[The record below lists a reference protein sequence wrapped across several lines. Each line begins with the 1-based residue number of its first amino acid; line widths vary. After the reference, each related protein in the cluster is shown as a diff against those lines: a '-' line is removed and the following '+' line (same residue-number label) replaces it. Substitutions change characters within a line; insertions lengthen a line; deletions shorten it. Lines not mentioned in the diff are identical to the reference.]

1 MRVCAFAGP
10 GVLVL
15 LVVAA
20 CEKPPAPKPDD
31 TPVVRSADPIVTSAT
46 AVTTAVTAPSADAPA
61 VSATVAVA
69 VAVDAGKPSTTSA
82 AAMTSATKTVAL
94 KPASAHIGG
103 KNFALDVASP
113 GCKSGDDCTMTI
125 RLSPDGAFHV
135 NKEYPYKFLAS
146 AAPNVTFLGKADP
159 NTFTRAAGDFAEQ
172 SEKSGIMTVRFKP
185 ATAGETHVAGKY
197 KLSVCSAEQCQI
209 EEAMVDL
216 PVSVL

>member
-1 MRVCAFAGP
+1 MRVRAHAVP
-10 GVLVL
+10 GVLAL

-31 TPVVRSADPIVTSAT
+31 TPALKPIEPASAT
-46 AVTTAVTAPSADAPA
+46 AATTASAPA
-61 VSATVAVA
+61 TADTPAPTAVAVA
-69 VAVDAGKPSTTSA
+69 AVDAGKPTAATSG
-82 AAMTSATKTVAL
+82 TTKTTAVAAAL
-94 KPASAHIGG
+94 KPAAAHIGG

-113 GCKSGDDCTMTI
+113 GCKAGDDCTMTI
-125 RLSPDGAFHV
+125 KLSPDGAFHV

-146 AAPNVTFLGKADP
+146 AAPNVTYLGKADP

-172 SEKSGIMTVRFKP
+172 NEKSATMTVRFKP
-185 ATAGETHVAGKY
+185 SSAGETHVAGKY